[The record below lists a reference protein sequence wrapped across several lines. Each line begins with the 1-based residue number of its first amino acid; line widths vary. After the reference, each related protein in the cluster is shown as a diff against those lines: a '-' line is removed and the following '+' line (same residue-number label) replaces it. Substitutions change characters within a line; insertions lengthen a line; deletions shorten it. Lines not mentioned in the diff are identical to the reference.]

1 MLFPHILAFLKSGWG
16 QQSMLDRKEDWAPG
30 NWCFWIA
37 VLKKT
42 LESPL
47 DSKEITLVKPKK
59 NPLWIFIGRTDDE
72 AEAPILWP
80 PDAKSQVTGKDSD
93 AGKNWVL
100 EEKGK
105 TEDEIIGWHHR
116 LNGHEFEKT
125 PEDSE
130 GPGTMACCS
139 LWVTESDITEQLNKS
154 NSPYFLKL
162 IINLMMLFT
171 IASVLKSSKFD
182 N

>member
-16 QQSMLDRKEDWAPG
+16 QQSMLDRKEDWAPR
-30 NWCFWIA
+30 NWCFWIV

-80 PDAKSQVTGKDSD
+80 PDAKSQVTGKDPD

-105 TEDEIIGWHHR
+105 TEDEIVGWHHR

-171 IASVLKSSKFD
+171 IARVLKSSKFD